1 LEAKPPLIAAIDTA
15 SDMPGVALCDGAGV
29 VGVASWHTKM
39 GHSREVLP
47 TLDWLLQRHNRDKSQ
62 IDALAIDLG
71 PGGYAGLRV
80 GLSTAK
86 ALAYGLEAK
95 LVGIGRLP
103 ADAWPLA
110 QATGARIVPVQ
121 VAGRAELA
129 YGAYHAD
136 GDALVE
142 DLEAGLG
149 PLTALIETLRKGD
162 IVCGEA
168 DRLDEASRE
177 TIRNAGARILTPTT
191 PRVLAVAY
199 LAWQRLQQGDTDDL
213 DALVPL
219 YLRAPAI
226 GPQPP
231 PPRP

>member
-1 LEAKPPLIAAIDTA
+1 
-15 SDMPGVALCDGAGV
+15 MPGVALCEGPDIL
-29 VGVASWHTKM
+29 GVASWRTKM

-47 TLDWLLQRHNRDKSQ
+47 TLEWLLQRCNRDKSQ
-62 IDALAIDLG
+62 LDAIAVDLG

-110 QATGARIVPVQ
+110 QASGARVVPVQ

-129 YGAYHAD
+129 YGAYHAE
-136 GDALVE
+136 GDSLVE
-142 DLEAGLG
+142 DVEAGLG
-149 PLTALIETLRKGD
+149 PVTALVKALREGD

-168 DRLDEASRE
+168 DRLDQPSHEAVRA
-177 TIRNAGARILTPTT
+177 TGARILTPAT
-191 PRVLAVAY
+191 PRVLAIAY
-199 LAWQRLQQGDTDDL
+199 LAWQRLQRGDSDDL

-231 PPRP
+231 PRP

>member
-1 LEAKPPLIAAIDTA
+1 LEAKAPLIAAIDTA
-15 SDMPGVALCDGAGV
+15 SDMPGVALCEGADV
-29 VGVASWHTKM
+29 LGVASWRTKM

-47 TLDWLLQRHNRDKSQ
+47 TLDWLLQRHNRDKSRL
-62 IDALAIDLG
+62 DAIAVDLG

-86 ALAYGLEAK
+86 ALAYGLEAR
-95 LVGIGRLP
+95 LVGIGRLA

-110 QATGARIVPVQ
+110 QTTGVRVVPVQ

-136 GDALVE
+136 GDALIE
-142 DLEAGLG
+142 DVEAGLG
-149 PLTALIETLRKGD
+149 PLSALLETLHKGD

-168 DRLDEASRE
+168 DRLDEASRAA
-177 TIRNAGARILTPTT
+177 IRDAGARIVISMT

-199 LAWQRLQQGDTDDL
+199 LAWQRLQRGDTDDV
-213 DALVPL
+213 DSLVPL

-231 PPRP
+231 PRA

>member
-1 LEAKPPLIAAIDTA
+1 
-15 SDMPGVALCDGAGV
+15 MPGVALCEGADMLGA
-29 VGVASWHTKM
+29 ASWRTKM

-62 IDALAIDLG
+62 LNAIAVNLG

-110 QATGARIVPVQ
+110 QTTGARIVPIQ

-136 GDALVE
+136 GGTLVE
-142 DLEAGLG
+142 DVEAGLA
-149 PLTALIETLRKGD
+149 PLLEL
-162 IVCGEA
+162 
-168 DRLDEASRE
+168 
-177 TIRNAGARILTPTT
+177 
-191 PRVLAVAY
+191 
-199 LAWQRLQQGDTDDL
+199 
-213 DALVPL
+213 
-219 YLRAPAI
+219 
-226 GPQPP
+226 
-231 PPRP
+231 

>member
-1 LEAKPPLIAAIDTA
+1 LEARAPLIATIDTA
-15 SDMPGVALCDGAGV
+15 SDMPGVALCEGPDV
-29 VGVASWHTKM
+29 LGVASWRTKM

-62 IDALAIDLG
+62 LDAIAVDLG

-110 QATGARIVPVQ
+110 QATGVRVVPVQ

-136 GDALVE
+136 GDSLVE
-142 DLEAGLG
+142 DLAAGLG
-149 PLTALIETLRKGD
+149 PLTALVDALHQGD
-162 IVCGEA
+162 IVCGET
-168 DRLDEASRE
+168 DRLDEVARE
-177 TIRNAGARILTPTT
+177 AIRGAGARLVASTT

-199 LAWQRLQQGDTDDL
+199 LAWQRLQRGDSDDL
-213 DALVPL
+213 DSLVPL

-231 PPRP
+231 RA

>member
-1 LEAKPPLIAAIDTA
+1 LEAKAPLIATIDTA
-15 SDMPGVALCDGAGV
+15 SDMPGIALCEGPDVLGI
-29 VGVASWHTKM
+29 ASWRTKM

-47 TLDWLLQRHNRDKSQ
+47 TLDWLLQRHNRDKLQ
-62 IDALAIDLG
+62 LDAIAVDLG

-86 ALAYGLEAK
+86 ALAYGLEAR

-110 QATGARIVPVQ
+110 QATGARVVPIQ

-149 PLTALIETLRKGD
+149 PLTALVATLRKGD

-168 DRLDEASRE
+168 DRLDEAAHE
-177 TIRNAGARILTPTT
+177 AIRGAGARIVTSTT

-199 LAWQRLQQGDTDDL
+199 LAWQRLQRGDSDDL
-213 DALVPL
+213 DSLVPL

-231 PPRP
+231 RP

>member
-1 LEAKPPLIAAIDTA
+1 
-15 SDMPGVALCDGAGV
+15 MPGVALCDGAAV
-29 VGVASWHTKM
+29 LGVASWHTKM

-47 TLDWLLQRHNRDKSQ
+47 TLEWLLQRHNRDKSQ
-62 IDALAIDLG
+62 IDALAVDLG

-103 ADAWPLA
+103 ADTWPLA
-110 QATGARIVPVQ
+110 QATGARVVPVQ

-142 DLEAGLG
+142 DVEAGLG
-149 PLTALIETLRKGD
+149 PLSALVETLRKGD

-168 DRLDEASRE
+168 YRLDEASRE
-177 TIRNAGARILTPTT
+177 TIRGAGARIVVSTM

-199 LAWQRLQQGDTDDL
+199 LAWQRL
-213 DALVPL
+213 
-219 YLRAPAI
+219 
-226 GPQPP
+226 
-231 PPRP
+231 

>member
-1 LEAKPPLIAAIDTA
+1 MEARLPLIAAIDTA
-15 SDMPGVALCDGAGV
+15 SDMPGVALCEGPDV
-29 VGVASWHTKM
+29 LGVASWRTKM

-47 TLDWLLQRHNRDKSQ
+47 TLDWLLQRASRDKSQ
-62 IDALAIDLG
+62 LDAIAVDLG

-80 GLSTAK
+80 GVSTAK
-86 ALAYGLEAK
+86 ALAYGLGAK
-95 LVGIGRLP
+95 LIGIGRLP

-110 QATGARIVPVQ
+110 TATGARVVPIQ

-129 YGAYHAD
+129 YGAYHVG
-136 GDALVE
+136 GDTLVE

-149 PLTALIETLRKGD
+149 PLSELVKTLRKD
-162 IVCGEA
+162 DLVCGEA
-168 DRLDEASRE
+168 YRLDEASQQA
-177 TIRNAGARILTPTT
+177 IRDAGARIVTSDT

-199 LAWQRLQQGDTDDL
+199 LAWQRLQRGDSDDL
-213 DALVPL
+213 DSLVPL

-231 PPRP
+231 PRA

>member
-1 LEAKPPLIAAIDTA
+1 
-15 SDMPGVALCDGAGV
+15 MPGVALSEGPELL
-29 VGVASWHTKM
+29 GVASWRTKM

-47 TLDWLLQRHNRDKSQ
+47 TLDWVLQRHSRDKSQ
-62 IDALAIDLG
+62 IEAIAVDLG

-86 ALAYGLEAK
+86 ALAYGLGAK
-95 LVGIGRLP
+95 LVGVGRLP
-103 ADAWPLA
+103 AEAWPLA
-110 QATGARIVPVQ
+110 QASGARIVPVQ

-136 GDALVE
+136 GDTLVE
-142 DLEAGLG
+142 DVEAGLG
-149 PLTALIETLRKGD
+149 PLETLVATLRKSD

-168 DRLDEASRE
+168 DRLDDASRE
-177 TIRNAGARILTPTT
+177 AIRGAGARIVTSSG
-191 PRVLAVAY
+191 PRVVAIAY
-199 LAWQRLQQGDTDDL
+199 LAWQRLQRGESDDPDT
-213 DALVPL
+213 LVPL

-231 PPRP
+231 RA

>member
-1 LEAKPPLIAAIDTA
+1 LEARPTLIAAIDTA
-15 SDMPGVALCDGAGV
+15 SDMPGVALCEDGAV
-29 VGVASWHTKM
+29 LGVAPWRTKM

-47 TLDWLLQRHNRDKSQ
+47 TLDWLLKRHNRDKSQ
-62 IDALAIDLG
+62 LDAIAVDLG

-80 GLSTAK
+80 GVSTAK

-110 QATGARIVPVQ
+110 QSTGARVVPVQ

-129 YGAYHAD
+129 YGVYHAD
-136 GDALVE
+136 GDALIE
-142 DLEAGLG
+142 DVQAGLG
-149 PLTALIETLRKGD
+149 PLASLVEALRDGD

-168 DRLDEASRE
+168 DRLDDSAREA
-177 TIRNAGARILTPTT
+177 IRGAGTRIVISTT

-199 LAWQRLQQGDTDDL
+199 LAWQRLQRGESDDL
-213 DALVPL
+213 DSLVPL

-231 PPRP
+231 RS

>member
-1 LEAKPPLIAAIDTA
+1 LEAKTPLIATIDTA
-15 SDMPGVALCDGAGV
+15 SDMPGVALCEGPDV
-29 VGVASWHTKM
+29 LGVASWRTRM

-62 IDALAIDLG
+62 LDAIAVDLG

-80 GLSTAK
+80 GVSTAK
-86 ALAYGLEAK
+86 ALAYGLDAK

-103 ADAWPLA
+103 ADAWPLV
-110 QATGARIVPVQ
+110 QATGARVVPVQ

-136 GDALVE
+136 GDALAE
-142 DLEAGLG
+142 DVEAGLG
-149 PLTALIETLRKGD
+149 PLSALVAMLRKGD
-162 IVCGEA
+162 IVCGET

-177 TIRNAGARILTPTT
+177 AIRATGARIVTSTA
-191 PRVLAVAY
+191 PRALAVAY
-199 LAWQRLQQGDTDDL
+199 LAWQRLQRGESDDL
-213 DALVPL
+213 DSLVPL

-226 GPQPP
+226 GPQA

>member
-1 LEAKPPLIAAIDTA
+1 MEAKATLIATIDTA
-15 SDMPGVALCDGAGV
+15 SDMPGVALCEGPDVLGV
-29 VGVASWHTKM
+29 TSWRTKM

-62 IDALAIDLG
+62 VDAIAVDLG

-86 ALAYGLEAK
+86 ALAYGLGAK
-95 LVGIGRLP
+95 LVGIGRLA

-129 YGAYHAD
+129 YGAYHAED
-136 GDALVE
+136 DTLVE
-142 DLEAGLG
+142 DVEAGLG
-149 PLTALIETLRKGD
+149 SLAALLETLRTGD

-168 DRLDEASRE
+168 DRLDTAAREA
-177 TIRNAGARILTPTT
+177 IQGAGARIVTSTT

-199 LAWQRLQQGDTDDL
+199 LAWQRLQRGDSDDI

-231 PPRP
+231 RA

>member
-1 LEAKPPLIAAIDTA
+1 
-15 SDMPGVALCDGAGV
+15 MPGVALCDGAGV

-47 TLDWLLQRHNRDKSQ
+47 TLDWLLQRHKRDKSE
-62 IDALAIDLG
+62 IDALAVDLG

-86 ALAYGLEAK
+86 ALAYGLGAK
-95 LVGIGRLP
+95 LIGIGRLP

-110 QATGARIVPVQ
+110 QTTGARIVPVQ

-136 GDALVE
+136 GDSLVE

-149 PLTALIETLRKGD
+149 PLTALVATLRKGD

-177 TIRNAGARILTPTT
+177 
-191 PRVLAVAY
+191 
-199 LAWQRLQQGDTDDL
+199 
-213 DALVPL
+213 
-219 YLRAPAI
+219 AI
-226 GPQPP
+226 
-231 PPRP
+231 

>member
-1 LEAKPPLIAAIDTA
+1 I
-15 SDMPGVALCDGAGV
+15 PGVALCEGPDV
-29 VGVASWHTKM
+29 LGVASWRTKM

-47 TLDWLLQRHNRDKSQ
+47 TLDWLLQRNNRDKSQ
-62 IDALAIDLG
+62 LDAIAVDLG

-86 ALAYGLEAK
+86 ALAYGLDAK

-110 QATGARIVPVQ
+110 QATGVRVVPVQ

-129 YGAYHAD
+129 YGAYHVE

-142 DLEAGLG
+142 DLAEGLG
-149 PLTALIETLRKGD
+149 PLSAFVATLLKGD

-168 DRLDEASRE
+168 DRLDEASRQA
-177 TIRNAGARILTPTT
+177 IQDAG
-191 PRVLAVAY
+191 
-199 LAWQRLQQGDTDDL
+199 
-213 DALVPL
+213 
-219 YLRAPAI
+219 
-226 GPQPP
+226 
-231 PPRP
+231 

>member
-1 LEAKPPLIAAIDTA
+1 
-15 SDMPGVALCDGAGV
+15 
-29 VGVASWHTKM
+29 M

-47 TLDWLLQRHNRDKSQ
+47 TLDWLLQRNNRDKSQ
-62 IDALAIDLG
+62 IDAIAVDLG

-86 ALAYGLEAK
+86 ALAYGLGAK
-95 LVGIGRLP
+95 LAGAGRLP

-110 QATGARIVPVQ
+110 QASGARVVPVQ

-129 YGAYHAD
+129 YGIYHAD
-136 GDALVE
+136 GDSLVE
-142 DLEAGLG
+142 DVEAGLG
-149 PLTALIETLRKGD
+149 PLAALVEKLRKGD

-168 DRLDEASRE
+168 DRLDEASCAA
-177 TIRNAGARILTPTT
+177 IRGAGARILTSPG

-199 LAWQRLQQGDTDDL
+199 LAWQRLQRGESDNI

-231 PPRP
+231 RA

>member
-1 LEAKPPLIAAIDTA
+1 ML
-15 SDMPGVALCDGAGV
+15 
-29 VGVASWHTKM
+29 GVASWRTKM

-62 IDALAIDLG
+62 LDAIAVDLG

-86 ALAYGLEAK
+86 ALAYGLDAK

-103 ADAWPLA
+103 ADALPLA
-110 QATGARIVPVQ
+110 QTTGARVVPVQ

-129 YGAYHAD
+129 YGVYHAD
-136 GDALVE
+136 GDSLVE
-142 DLEAGLG
+142 DVEAGLG
-149 PLTALIETLRKGD
+149 PLSALVAGLRMGD

-168 DRLDEASRE
+168 DRMDDAARDA
-177 TIRNAGARILTPTT
+177 IRDAGARIVIATT
-191 PRVLAVAY
+191 PRVLAVAS
-199 LAWQRLQQGDTDDL
+199 LAWQRLQRGDTDDL
-213 DALVPL
+213 DSLVPL

-226 GPQPP
+226 GPQS
-231 PPRP
+231 PPRA

>member
-1 LEAKPPLIAAIDTA
+1 LEAKAPLIATIDTA
-15 SDMPGVALCDGAGV
+15 SDMPGVALCDGPELI
-29 VGVASWHTKM
+29 GVASWRTKM

-62 IDALAIDLG
+62 LDAIAVDLG

-86 ALAYGLEAK
+86 ALAYGLEAR

-110 QATGARIVPVQ
+110 QATQGRVVPVQ

-129 YGAYHAD
+129 FGVYHAD
-136 GDALVE
+136 GDTLVE
-142 DLEAGLG
+142 DVEAGLG
-149 PLTALIETLRKGD
+149 PLAKLIETLRKGD
-162 IVCGEA
+162 VVCGEA
-168 DRLDEASRE
+168 ERLDEASRQA
-177 TIRNAGARILTPTT
+177 IAGAGGRIVTSSS
-191 PRVLAVAY
+191 PRVIAVAH
-199 LAWQRLQQGDTDDL
+199 LAWQRLQHGDSDDQ

-231 PPRP
+231 RP

>member
-1 LEAKPPLIAAIDTA
+1 LEAKLPLIATIDTA
-15 SDMPGVALCDGAGV
+15 SDMPGVALCEGQDV
-29 VGVASWHTKM
+29 LGVASWRTKM

-47 TLDWLLQRHNRDKSQ
+47 TLDWLLARSNRDKSQ
-62 IDALAIDLG
+62 LDAIAVDLG

-86 ALAYGLEAK
+86 ALAYGLEAR
-95 LVGIGRLP
+95 LIGIGRLP

-110 QATGARIVPVQ
+110 QTTGARIVPVQ

-129 YGAYHAD
+129 YGAYHVG
-136 GDALVE
+136 GDSLVE
-142 DLEAGLG
+142 DVEAGLG
-149 PLTALIETLRKGD
+149 PVSELVKQLRKGD

-168 DRLDEASRE
+168 YRLADEARE
-177 TIRNAGARILTPTT
+177 AITNAGARIVTIDA
-191 PRVLAVAY
+191 PRVIAVAY
-199 LAWQRLQQGDTDDL
+199 LAWQRLQRGDTDDL
-213 DALVPL
+213 DSLVPL

-231 PPRP
+231 PRA

>member
-1 LEAKPPLIAAIDTA
+1 MEAKTPLIATIDTA
-15 SDMPGVALCDGAGV
+15 SDMPGVALCEGPDV
-29 VGVASWHTKM
+29 LGVASWRTKM

-62 IDALAIDLG
+62 LDAIAVDLG

-80 GLSTAK
+80 GVSTAK
-86 ALAYGLEAK
+86 ALAYGLDAK

-103 ADAWPLA
+103 ADAWPLV
-110 QATGARIVPVQ
+110 QATGARVVPVQ

-136 GDALVE
+136 GDALAE
-142 DLEAGLG
+142 DVEAGLG
-149 PLTALIETLRKGD
+149 PLSALVAMLRKGD
-162 IVCGEA
+162 IVCGET
-168 DRLDEASRE
+168 DRLDEAARQ
-177 TIRNAGARILTPTT
+177 TIQDAGARIVTSTA

-199 LAWQRLQQGDTDDL
+199 LARQRLQRGDSDDL
-213 DALVPL
+213 DSLVPL

-226 GPQPP
+226 GPQA